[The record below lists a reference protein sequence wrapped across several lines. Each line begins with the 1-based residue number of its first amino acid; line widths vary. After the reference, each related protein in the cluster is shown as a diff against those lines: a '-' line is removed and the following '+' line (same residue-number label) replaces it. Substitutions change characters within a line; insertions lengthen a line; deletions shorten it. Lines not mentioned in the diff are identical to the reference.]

1 MRGFHAPTSFFVVCR
16 VLQWWLSWQSGLFR
30 YHRSVVRIQSS
41 SNFITEHCQ
50 LFWTDKNKEKEAG
63 DDPILT
69 SFYVAILFSSYS
81 RRGQGF
87 ESRRMSNLKTF
98 IFNLF
103 LCVRLRVKKLG
114 FSVRLLFINFSLF
127 LSLCLR
133 SSVRRCLVSSSR
145 WQKLK
150 QQKMFFRRSE
160 KELKKI

>member
-1 MRGFHAPTSFFVVCR
+1 MIVVELFLTPKDPGSNPVTSIKLNTYLPYVNWIKKTKLRGFHAPTSFFVVCR

-63 DDPILT
+63 NDPILT
-69 SFYVAILFSSYS
+69 SFFVAVLFSSYS

-103 LCVRLRVKKLG
+103 LCVRLRVKK
-114 FSVRLLFINFSLF
+114 VRF
-127 LSLCLR
+127 LSQTF
-133 SSVRRCLVSSSR
+133 VH
-145 WQKLK
+145 
-150 QQKMFFRRSE
+150 
-160 KELKKI
+160 